1 MRIEKSLVV
10 KSTPAAVWAFLSDP
24 HRVARMLPGAAIQE
38 QIDPQT
44 YAGTMTVKVG
54 PISTSY
60 RGQMRFERLDAA
72 AGVAELVASGQDVR
86 GKGGAEVRMTSH
98 VVERAPGETEV
109 TFVSDLNVSG
119 ILAQMGR
126 GMIEQVGDQMF
137 QIFADAARVELE
149 GDAARSGVT
158 PNAPGATGAPGAP
171 DAPRAPGV
179 AAASAAEPIQMVSF
193 GAKLMVGAMGRAV
206 RRPIFWVVAV
216 AVVVMLVWLIRR

>member
-149 GDAARSGVT
+149 GDAAWSG
-158 PNAPGATGAPGAP
+158 GAPSSPSSASS
-171 DAPRAPGV
+171 PGV
-179 AAASAAEPIQMVSF
+179 PAAPAAEPIQMVSF

-206 RRPIFWVVAV
+206 RRPVFWVVAV
-216 AVVVMLVWLIRR
+216 AVVIMLVWLIRR

>member
-109 TFVSDLNVSG
+109 TFISDLNVSG

-149 GDAARSGVT
+149 GDAVRSGVT
-158 PNAPGATGAPGAP
+158 PGALGATVAP
-171 DAPRAPGV
+171 DAPR
-179 AAASAAEPIQMVSF
+179 ASAAEPIQMVSF

-206 RRPIFWVVAV
+206 RRPVFWVVAV
-216 AVVVMLVWLIRR
+216 AVVIMLVWLIRR